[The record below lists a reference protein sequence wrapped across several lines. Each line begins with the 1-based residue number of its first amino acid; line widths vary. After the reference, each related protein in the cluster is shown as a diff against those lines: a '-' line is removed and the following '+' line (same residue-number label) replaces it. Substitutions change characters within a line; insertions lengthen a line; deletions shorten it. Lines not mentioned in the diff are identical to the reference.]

1 MEQVYGRYYAG
12 GKAVA
17 PGCETCVQREV
28 CDRARNGF
36 FCPSWRSEKPKDR
49 GEGPAEKWSRGDEDD
64 V

>member
-12 GKAVA
+12 GKALAV
-17 PGCETCVQREV
+17 GCETCVKREE
-28 CDRARNGF
+28 CPRAAEGR
-36 FCPSWRSEKPKDR
+36 FCPEWRSEEPKDR